1 MKRDQQRQLKHNIE
15 KKMAQADTDVH
26 LSPCESFSARNVQRL
41 AQSFETYEE
50 AMERSKKTPPKVKE
64 RMHTALA

>member
-1 MKRDQQRQLKHNIE
+1 
-15 KKMAQADTDVH
+15 MAQADTDVH